1 MSNIEIRVSIV
12 IISYELGGLLMNKRW
27 TKIAF
32 CPHCGNKTTHLLL
45 YTHGFEGIYTFFD
58 EEHDFEYDQE
68 MPEQYFLAIC
78 ETCKGPLLYY
88 KHLGLDAE
96 EDFPKGS
103 LIWPEQKELSKKVPQ
118 KIRDYYEEAIRIKRI
133 APSSFAGQ
141 IRKCLEALCDA
152 RKIKKGNLLNRL
164 EELANNGEIPKH
176 FTEMADIL
184 RLLGNIGVHSSDTN
198 VRSLPVDTIDD
209 FFTAIIEYVYGFPS
223 RIKEMKQSY
232 KEYK

>member
-1 MSNIEIRVSIV
+1 
-12 IISYELGGLLMNKRW
+12 MNQRW

-58 EEHDFEYDQE
+58 EEHDRKYDQE
-68 MPEQYFLAIC
+68 IPEQYYLAIC

-88 KHLGLDAE
+88 EGYGPARE
-96 EDFPKGS
+96 EDFKKS
-103 LIWPEQKELSKKVPQ
+103 YLIWPKQ
-118 KIRDYYEEAIRIKRI
+118 KILPGKIPQRIREYYEEAKRIKRI

-152 RKIKKGNLLNRL
+152 RKIKKGKLFKRL

-176 FTEMADIL
+176 FTEMADIIKYF
-184 RLLGNIGVHSSDTN
+184 GNIGVHSTETN
-198 VRSLPVDTIDD
+198 IRSLPVDTIDD

-223 RIKEMKQSY
+223 RIEEMKQSY